1 MFEIDDLTYVIYHSV
16 YMYYLEKLSNGI
28 EMLVIPQHETQA
40 ASVMMM
46 VNVGSRE
53 ENSKNTGASHFIE
66 HLLFKGTKKYPN
78 TEILSRTLDSVGAE
92 FNAYTSKD
100 HTAYYIK
107 IQHEKLSLAFD
118 VLSDMLYHPLF
129 ASEEIERERGVILE
143 EINMYEDNPM
153 MSSEDLF
160 EQTLFHEGTC
170 LGRQIIGTK
179 KSIAG
184 MTRETIL
191 AYQKHWYLPQHVL
204 LVISGKVP
212 EKEQLKK
219 DIEKMFSKGTLN
231 GRRLQRASYASIHAK
246 PSVAVKFKDTEQV
259 HIVLGVPG
267 ISYTHKD
274 RFALAVANRILG
286 GGMSS
291 RLFINIR
298 ERQGLCYYIRS
309 SADSY
314 ADAGAWYVR
323 AGLDKGRIHTAITLI
338 LKELNRL
345 KIKGVTAKE
354 LQEAKDGVRGS
365 TTLQLEDSLSI
376 AQFFGTRKLLTNEI
390 KTPDQVLK
398 SIDTVTI
405 ADIKRVSNQLLKNT
419 KLTLAVIG
427 PFEGVQQFQSLL
439 KL

>member
-1 MFEIDDLTYVIYHSV
+1 
-16 YMYYLEKLSNGI
+16 MYYTEKLSNGI
-28 EMLVIPQHETQA
+28 EVMVIPQHETQA

-53 ENSKNTGASHFIE
+53 ENSKNTGVSHFIE

-107 IQHEKLSLAFD
+107 IQHEKLPLAFD
-118 VLSDMLYHPLF
+118 VLSDMLYNPLF
-129 ASEEIERERGVILE
+129 AAEEIERERGVILE
-143 EINMYEDNPM
+143 EINMYEDNPI

-160 EQTLFHEGTC
+160 EQTLFHDGTC

-184 MTRETIL
+184 MTREIIL
-191 AYQKHWYLPQHVL
+191 AYQKNWYLPQHVL
-204 LVISGKVP
+204 LVVSGKVP

-219 DIEKMFSKGTLN
+219 NIEKMFSKGTLK
-231 GRRLQRASYASIHAK
+231 GRRLHRASYTGTHSK
-246 PSVAVKFKDTEQV
+246 PCVAVKFKDTEQV

-267 ISYTHKD
+267 ISYAHKD

-323 AGLDKGRIHTAITLI
+323 AGLDKSRIHEAITLI

-345 KIKGVTAKE
+345 KTKGVTAKE

-365 TTLQLEDSLSI
+365 TMLQLEDSLSI

-390 KTPDQVLK
+390 KTPEEVL
-398 SIDTVTI
+398 SAIDGVTI
-405 ADIKRVSNQLLKNT
+405 AGIERISGVLLKEN
-419 KLTLAVIG
+419 KLHLAIIG
-427 PFEGVQQFQSLL
+427 PFEDAKPFTSLL